1 MQLVKRMNLVS
12 LKPPGHFL
20 VLKAYSVAEM
30 ISRKGKKSPVMKLV
44 STPVTIRH
52 ATHISAMAVQ

>member
-1 MQLVKRMNLVS
+1 MVKRMNLVS

-30 ISRKGKKSPVMKLV
+30 ISRNGKKSPVMKLV
-44 STPVTIRH
+44 STPDVSPYNI
-52 ATHISAMAVQ
+52 AMAMLS

>member
-1 MQLVKRMNLVS
+1 MVLMQLVKRMNLVS

-30 ISRKGKKSPVMKLV
+30 ISRKPLFPGDSEIDQLF
-44 STPVTIRH
+44 R
-52 ATHISAMAVQ
+52 